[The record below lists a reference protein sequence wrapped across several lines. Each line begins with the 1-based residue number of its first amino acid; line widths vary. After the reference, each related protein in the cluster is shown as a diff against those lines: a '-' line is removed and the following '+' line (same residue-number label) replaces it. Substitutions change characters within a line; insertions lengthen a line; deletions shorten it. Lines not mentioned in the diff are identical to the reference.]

1 MPSIL
6 NRAVLGLLLAATL
19 AGSLTLDRRAW
30 PEIVGDEAT
39 YLMQAQS
46 LAWDFDLRYSRQDY
60 DRFVAQ
66 WGKKPEGLILQS
78 PDGGA
83 TLVYGKPSAYPLF
96 IAPFLR
102 LSPTRGA
109 AIANALLLA
118 LTAAVAAR
126 ALERRIGPAAPLWVA
141 VWIFGSV
148 AFVYVFWAHSD
159 LFQMCLVAIALSLAY
174 GHPEDDTRRPFALR
188 WLAVGALLGMVFMAR
203 PFYGTLLLPAA
214 LAVHAGRRRAG
225 LAALTGGAA
234 GLVLVAALVNVAARG
249 TWTSYAGDRQ
259 SFYSYTGYP
268 EVELPAESWTQ
279 RTAEQGTASW
289 VEGASAQVDVASRQT
304 AWNVLYFL
312 IGRHVGVVPYFLPLL
327 LGFFAWRRGGGR
339 WALVLAV
346 AVTAACF
353 LVIRPF
359 NFWGGGGA
367 IANRYFLPVYPAL
380 WFVAARPARAVWA
393 LVVAALAAPFL
404 WPLWTSP
411 RGFPIDAEGGY
422 RHVSAL
428 ARRGLP
434 YETTLSH
441 LKPAGQEDVVHNGL
455 WVKLL
460 TPALRAEAGGARL
473 RLASGRPGD
482 LLLGSREPLRT
493 LRLRLPPHGPR
504 QLAIQGAE
512 VTEALQRRDGGVTL
526 RLRIPHPR
534 VRHRMWWSEEDVWL
548 YELRLA
554 PRPGDITFQL
564 LPEPAAH

>member
-1 MPSIL
+1 MPSTL

-19 AGSLTLDRRAW
+19 AGALTLDRRTW

-60 DRFVAQ
+60 ERFVAQ
-66 WGKKPEGLILQS
+66 WGRKPEGLILQS
-78 PDGGA
+78 PDGGT
-83 TLVYGKPSAYPLF
+83 TLFYGKPSAYPLF
-96 IAPFLR
+96 IAPFVR

-109 AIANALLLA
+109 AIANALFLA
-118 LTAAVAAR
+118 LAAAIATR
-126 ALERRIGPAAPLWVA
+126 SLERRIGPAAALWVA

-148 AFVYVFWAHSD
+148 AFIYVFWAHSD
-159 LFQMCLVAIALSLAY
+159 LFQMCLAAIALALAY
-174 GHPEDDTRRPFALR
+174 GHSAEDTGRRFALR
-188 WLAVGALLGMVFMAR
+188 WLAVGALLGLVFMAR

-214 LAVHAGRRRAG
+214 LAVPAGRRRTGIAA
-225 LAALTGGAA
+225 LAAGAVS
-234 GLVLVAALVNVAARG
+234 LVLVAALANVAARG

-268 EVELPAESWTQ
+268 KVELPAESWGQ
-279 RTAEQGTASW
+279 RTAEHGTASW

-304 AWNVLYFL
+304 MWNVLYFL
-312 IGRHVGVVPYFLPLL
+312 VGRHVGVLPYFLPLV
-327 LGFFAWRRGGGR
+327 LGFFAWRRGEGR

-346 AVTAACF
+346 VVTAACF

-404 WPLWTSP
+404 WPLWTAP

-422 RHVSAL
+422 RHVSAV
-428 ARRGLP
+428 AQRWLP

-441 LKPAGQEDVVHNGL
+441 LKPAGQEDIIHNGL

-460 TPALRAEAGGARL
+460 TPALRAEADGGRL

-482 LLLGSREPLRT
+482 LLIGSREPLQT
-493 LRLRLPPHGPR
+493 LRLRLPPGGPR
-504 QLAIQGAE
+504 QLTLSGAE
-512 VTEALQRRDGGVTL
+512 VTETLQRRDGGVTL
-526 RLRIPHPR
+526 RLLFPGPR
-534 VRHRMWWSEEDVWL
+534 ARHRMWWAEEDVWL

-554 PRPGDITFQL
+554 PQADDVAFQL
-564 LPEPAAH
+564 LPEPATP